1 MNIIYTV
8 SKTKRTVITVMSIGE
23 RLKQL
28 RITNGLTQEQVAKHI
43 GSTKSCVSMYESG
56 KRIPGRNTLPVL
68 AQLFSVTVDYIIS
81 TPSLALNETSS
92 EYKVLPEIPTYE
104 SIDDLI
110 AENNSYATANGLL
123 ACVAQKDCYYISYPT
138 ELGNMW
144 LLIGEY
150 SDNMQCKV
158 AIVKDK
164 KIALIDSC
172 DIEKFKDNKILG
184 RAYNMTYIL

>member
-1 MNIIYTV
+1 
-8 SKTKRTVITVMSIGE
+8 MSIGE

-28 RITNGLTQEQVAKHI
+28 RVANNLTQDQVAKYI

-81 TPSLALNETSS
+81 PPDFALNESAS
-92 EYKVLPEIPTYE
+92 EYKILPEIPTYK
-104 SIDDLI
+104 SVDDLI
-110 AENNSYATANGLL
+110 AEKNSYATANGLL
-123 ACVAQKDCYYISYPT
+123 ACISQKDCYYVAYPT
-138 ELGNMW
+138 ELGTMW

-150 SDNMQCKV
+150 SNDAQCKV
-158 AIVKDK
+158 AILKDK
-164 KIALIDSC
+164 KITLIDSC
-172 DIEKFKDNKILG
+172 DIEKFKDHKILG

>member
-1 MNIIYTV
+1 MN
-8 SKTKRTVITVMSIGE
+8 IGE

-28 RITNGLTQEQVAKHI
+28 RISNGLTQEQVAKHI

-81 TPSLALNETSS
+81 PPDFALNEPAS

-104 SIDDLI
+104 SMDDLI
-110 AENNSYATANGLL
+110 AEKNSYATANGLL
-123 ACVAQKDCYYISYPT
+123 ACVAQNDCYYIAYPT
-138 ELGNMW
+138 ELGTTW

-150 SDNMQCKV
+150 SNDEQCKV
-158 AIVKDK
+158 AIVRDK
-164 KIALIDSC
+164 KIVLIDSS
-172 DIEKFKDNKILG
+172 DIEKFKDHKILG
-184 RAYNMTYIL
+184 RAYSMTYIL